1 MFVNNIVIVSLFGKI
16 KVAGLR
22 DDLILQ
28 RRKVMKID
36 YPFRNSDLPLS
47 ERVEDLLSRLTIEE
61 KAGFVSSRQAAI
73 ERLGISEWRVGCEI
87 ARGYVG
93 RTPEEPSTVLPQ
105 PIGMAAMFDPDLMYQ
120 LGELAGNETR
130 VYYQKEKK
138 GKLILFGPT
147 VDMERDPRW
156 GRTEEAYGEDPYLT
170 GKMSIAYTKGL
181 KGEDPFYLRTVPGLK
196 HFCANNNEKDR
207 GSSSSNL
214 EPRTKH
220 EYYYKAFRPAIMEG
234 GALSIM
240 AAYNELSGVPALLNP
255 DLRTVVKEQWGLD
268 FVVSDGSD
276 FASNVVDHH
285 YVDNH
290 AKSIALTIKAGA
302 DIMLDSAELVQWS
315 VLEAIKR
322 GLLTEAE
329 IDESLKRTLAIRFRL
344 GEFDPDE
351 KNPYANLPNEL
362 VNCDIYKD
370 LNNKA
375 AKEQIILL
383 KNEGLLPLSKDKTK
397 KVAVLGPLADKNY
410 LDWYTGYSDYNIS
423 VYQGLKELLG
433 DENVAY
439 DHGYDKVAIK
449 SNKTGKYLSV
459 KDDETIYADGDRIG
473 KAETFEYHDWD
484 FGSQNLL
491 SLQNNKFVRKDQG
504 IKADGLSTYG
514 WFVKEWLKIK
524 ELSNASE
531 ARKSR
536 LIMDTWDDLHVTID
550 GEGKLSTSNHT
561 GLTEGRQFD
570 KEVISDGIT
579 RAVALA
585 READVA
591 VVCVGNDPLQ
601 VARECYDRPDIIL
614 PKHQSDLI
622 KAVYDANPN
631 TIVVIV
637 SSYPYAVNW
646 EKEHVPAMIFSSH
659 AGPELGHAIADVL
672 YGNYNPAGRTPMT
685 WYKSV
690 HELPDIMDYD
700 IIENDTTYLYYKGEP
715 LYPFGYG
722 LSFST
727 FEYENMSYEHINT
740 DDLEMRDKPLV
751 QLAVEVKNTSQ
762 VDGEEVVQLYFRANA
777 SRVKRPLR
785 QLCGF
790 QRIRLKAGETSK
802 VTFTVKE
809 SDLEFYDVTREKFCV
824 ETGDYTFMFGAS
836 SLDVRTEKTIHI
848 MGETIPPQTLR
859 TCTPAINYDEK
870 SGVKMQFS
878 KELNTHYLIT
888 DGMRAKYIKFGTVD
902 MDGISRIDLNVATII
917 GKAKVYLHIDTLY
930 SEPIGTLE
938 VPITG
943 GPTHF
948 APISGSITTVKGIHD
963 LYLAFEN
970 GMSILNLQLQ

>member
-1 MFVNNIVIVSLFGKI
+1 M
-16 KVAGLR
+16 KV
-22 DDLILQ
+22 
-28 RRKVMKID
+28 D
-36 YPFRNSDLPLS
+36 YPFQNSDLPLA

-105 PIGMAAMFDPDLMYQ
+105 PIGMAAMFDPELMYQ

-138 GKLILFGPT
+138 GKLMLFGPT

-170 GKMSIAYTKGL
+170 GRMSTAYTKGL

-196 HFCANNNEKDR
+196 HFCANNNEIDR
-207 GSSSSNL
+207 CSSSSNL

-220 EYYYKAFRPAIMEG
+220 EYYYKAFRPAILEG

-255 DLRTVVKEQWGLD
+255 DLKTVVKEQWGLD
-268 FVVSDGSD
+268 FIVSDGGD
-276 FASNVVDHH
+276 FAGNVVDHQ
-285 YVDNH
+285 YVDHH
-290 AKSIALTIKAGA
+290 AESIVLAIKAGA
-302 DIMLDSAELVQWS
+302 DIMLDGAELVQWS
-315 VLEAIKR
+315 VLEAIRR

-329 IDESLKRTLAIRFRL
+329 LEESLKRTLAIRFRL
-344 GEFDPDE
+344 GEFDPDT
-351 KNPYANLPNEL
+351 KNPYANLPKEL
-362 VNCDIYKD
+362 VNCTSYKA

-375 AKEQIILL
+375 AKEQVILL
-383 KNEGLLPLSKDKTK
+383 KNDGLLPLAKNRTK

-410 LDWYTGYSDYNIS
+410 MDWYTGHSDYNIS

-433 DENVAY
+433 EVNVAY
-439 DHGYDKVAIK
+439 DPGYDRVALR
-449 SNKTGKYLSV
+449 SRATGRYLSV
-459 KDDETIYADGDRIG
+459 REDETIYADGDSAG
-473 KAETFEYHDWD
+473 KAEIFEYHDWD
-484 FGSQNLL
+484 FGSQNLY
-491 SLQNNKFVRKDQG
+491 SVQNNKFVREDQG
-504 IKADGLSTYG
+504 IKADGLYTYG
-514 WFVKEWLKIK
+514 WFVKEWLKVK
-524 ELSNASE
+524 ELSDVSE
-531 ARKSR
+531 ASR
-536 LIMDTWDDLHVTID
+536 RSLMMDTWNDLHITID
-550 GEGKLSTSNHT
+550 SEGRLSTCDHP
-561 GLTEGRQFD
+561 GITEGRQFD
-570 KEVISDGIT
+570 KEVISDGIA
-579 RAVALA
+579 RAAALA
-585 READVA
+585 GEADVA

-601 VARECYDRPDIIL
+601 VARECYDRPDLVL

-622 KAVYDANPN
+622 KAAYAANPN
-631 TIVVIV
+631 TIVVII

-659 AGPELGHAIADVL
+659 AGPELGHAIADIL

-700 IIENDTTYLYYKGEP
+700 IIKNDMTYLYYKGEP

-722 LSFST
+722 LSYSA
-727 FEYENMSYEHINT
+727 FEYGNMSYEHIST
-740 DDLEMRDKPLV
+740 DDLELKDKPLV
-751 QLAVEVKNTSQ
+751 QISAEIKNTSQ
-762 VDGEEVVQLYFRANA
+762 VDGEEVVQLYVRANA

-790 QRIRLKAGETSK
+790 RRIQLKAGERSK
-802 VTFTVKE
+802 VTFIVKE
-809 SDLEFYDVTREKFCV
+809 SDLEFYDVTRERFCV
-824 ETGDYTFMFGAS
+824 ETGEYTFMLGAS
-836 SLDVRTEKTIHI
+836 SLDIRMEKTIH
-848 MGETIPPQTLR
+848 MDGETIPPQTLR
-859 TCTPAINYDEK
+859 TWTPAINYDDK
-870 SGVKMQFS
+870 SGVRMQFG

-888 DGMRAKYIKFGTVD
+888 DGMRERYLKFGAVS
-902 MDGISRIDLNVATII
+902 MDGVSGIDMKAAAII
-917 GKAKVYLHIDTLY
+917 GKAMVYVHIDTLT

-943 GPTHF
+943 GPVHF
-948 APISGSITTVKGIHD
+948 VPISGGIASVKGIHD

-970 GMSILNLQLQ
+970 GMSILNLRLR